1 MKRFTTLL
9 LAGATIVVAQT
20 APQQQSQESE
30 DYVAQLQQK
39 LQVAINDTKEQTEL
53 AKNKAIALHE
63 LLIGKTAEEG
73 KLILE
78 LNSVQ
83 THERLLLAIEAL
95 EQVSA
100 EVRAQVEEVH
110 VRILDRLQE
119 KKDELIQVH
128 EQIRA
133 REQTREENNA
143 ATGNDLDNDSEK

>member
-9 LAGATIVVAQT
+9 FAGAAIVAAQT

-39 LQVAINDTKEQTEL
+39 LQAAINDTKEQAEL
-53 AKNKAIALHE
+53 AKNEAIALHE

-78 LNSVQ
+78 LNRVQ
-83 THERLLLAIEAL
+83 TQERLLLAIEAL

-100 EVRAQVEEVH
+100 EVRTQVEEVH

-119 KKDELIQVH
+119 KKDELIRSR

-133 REQTREENNA
+133 REQTREENNLDY
-143 ATGNDLDNDSEK
+143 DLEK